1 MDADTLQRYRHAEP
15 PFAIDLPAD
24 VEIDSAAPGTLLVA
38 RDPGGEGRSPFR
50 ANLTVVAEQLPDGFD
65 PADYTAAGLA
75 QAERS
80 IPGWRLIDRTDT
92 TLSGRPGERTLATYL
107 VTPETGIDLGR
118 AVSVT
123 LEQWRV
129 IEGDVAWIVSCSCD
143 TAEYWQASETW
154 TRCAES
160 LRLGSDA

>member
-1 MDADTLQRYRHAEP
+1 MHADTLNCHRHADP

-24 VEIDSAAPGTLLVA
+24 VEIDTEAAGTLLVA
-38 RDPGGEGRSPFR
+38 RDPGGEARSPFR
-50 ANLTVVAEQLPDGFD
+50 ANLTVVAERLPDGFD
-65 PADYTAAGLA
+65 PAEYSTTALA

-92 TLSGRPGERTLATYL
+92 TIAGRPGERTLATYL
-107 VTPETGIDLGR
+107 ITPESGIDLGR

-129 IEGDVAWIVSCSCD
+129 IDADVAWIVSCSCD
-143 TAEYWQASETW
+143 TAEYWQAADTW

-160 LRLGSDA
+160 LRLGPDA